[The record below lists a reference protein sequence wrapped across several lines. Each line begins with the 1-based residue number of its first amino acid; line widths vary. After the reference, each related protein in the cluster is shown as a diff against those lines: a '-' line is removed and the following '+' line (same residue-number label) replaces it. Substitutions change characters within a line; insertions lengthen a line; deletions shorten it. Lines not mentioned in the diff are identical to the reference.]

1 MVDYV
6 FKPYNPQLPKIFEQ
20 EKRRLRQ
27 FLFGEYKI
35 EHFGSTAIPGL
46 GGKGIIDIYLIVPK
60 KNLETVF
67 KGLESA
73 GYEFRPNAG
82 NAERFVFVRE
92 IRNKDQEKERYHLHV
107 TYTENSQ
114 WKIDLAFRDYLR
126 THPKDLEEY
135 ADIKQ
140 KAAAEA
146 NQSKEEYMRIKKPV
160 IERILAKT
168 NVS

>member
-6 FKPYNPQLPKIFEQ
+6 FKPYTPQFLSIFEQ
-20 EKRRLRQ
+20 EKRRLQQ
-27 FLFGEYKI
+27 FLSGEYTI
-35 EHFGSTAIPGL
+35 EHFGSTAVPNL

-60 KNLETVF
+60 ENLEIVF
-67 KGLESA
+67 QDLERA
-73 GYEFRPNAG
+73 EYEFRPHAG

-92 IRNKDQEKERYHLHV
+92 VRNKDQEKERYHLHV
-107 TYTENSQ
+107 TDTENSQ
-114 WKIDLAFRDYLR
+114 WKTDLAFRDYLR
-126 THPKDLEEY
+126 THPNDLEEY
-135 ADIKQ
+135 ATIKQ

-160 IERILAKT
+160 IERILAKI